1 MHGKVGTVLAYLNCH
16 MCIMLVVVL
25 TLVSG
30 LGSDSNLLIYLLLAV
45 WSLLA
50 ITVIT
55 AYLITSDV
63 HAPKYIKQ
71 VAYHWAGLGLLVYL
85 QWHDTIPGTMN
96 MYNYNYLVS
105 LDLRMLYLPF
115 CHGPAY
121 HFHYCWQTV
130 NSLIF
135 HDDNKCSYYS

>member
-1 MHGKVGTVLAYLNCH
+1 

-30 LGSDSNLLIYLLLAV
+30 LGSDSNLLICLLLTV
-45 WSLLA
+45 WFLLA

-55 AYLITSDV
+55 AYLITSDG

-85 QWHDTIPGTMN
+85 Q
-96 MYNYNYLVS
+96 
-105 LDLRMLYLPF
+105 
-115 CHGPAY
+115 
-121 HFHYCWQTV
+121 
-130 NSLIF
+130 
-135 HDDNKCSYYS
+135 